1 MTKYCKCGHMKGDH
15 VKINS
20 WGIMPCKICERTN
33 AKTCIRFNQQKYK
46 KIDNLLVRCHS

>member
-1 MTKYCKCGHMKGDH
+1 MTKHCKCGHKKGDH

-33 AKTCIRFNQQKYK
+33 AKTCLRFNQQKHK
-46 KIDNLLVRCHS
+46 KIVGCLVVVH